1 MWSGTVATAS
11 DCKSDIFDFLGSSP
25 SSTTMN
31 YINKVINWGIK
42 LISNNTGVSSKNFFL
57 VSVTLIGLLLLTVP
71 IVVLI
76 IEVITTHTISTD
88 LNGMAAYIGAVASVF
103 ATAGIT
109 KAWSEKYE
117 NNNKP

>member
-1 MWSGTVATAS
+1 MNINKLLKFVTYN
-11 DCKSDIFDFLGSSP
+11 
-25 SSTTMN
+25 MN
-31 YINKVINWGIK
+31 YIHK

-57 VSVTLIGLLLLTVP
+57 VTVTLIGLLLLLVP
-71 IVVLI
+71 VVVLI
-76 IEVITTHTISTD
+76 IEVITNHTIQTD

-117 NNNKP
+117 R